1 METRFRALALA
12 AALSAAI
19 NTAHAHDTWFAPL
32 PHSAGSGLMLAL
44 GTGNQFPVQESGIE
58 HKHLVYSGCRRE
70 PGGKPL
76 ALQRMADAP
85 TALELRVR
93 AERRQAL
100 TCWAQTASFEVEL
113 PDDKIALY
121 FKEIQAPPAVRDAWA
136 QMRARGVKWK
146 ERYTKHARI
155 ELNLGAGARTL
166 ESGASART
174 PEPGA
179 SAGTLAPG
187 ASAGV
192 PVNMAM
198 DVLLEAP
205 QRTPRRGD
213 TLQFR
218 VLRDG
223 RPLPDF
229 AVELR
234 GDKLPIG
241 VWRKTDAEGRVRVPA
256 PLAGRWVLRGTDLRP
271 SEREPDTW
279 ESRFV
284 TLAFEVAAEDK
295 PRNQADSSDNPNAR
309 STSQMPAK
317 PAISTEPP
325 AITARR

>member
-1 METRFRALALA
+1 METHFRLHAAAAALA
-12 AALSAAI
+12 AAL
-19 NTAHAHDTWFAPL
+19 NTAHAHDTWFAPM
-32 PHSAGSGLMLAL
+32 PNSAGSGLMLAL

-93 AERRQAL
+93 AERGL
-100 TCWAQTASFEVEL
+100 PLSCWAQTASFDVQL
-113 PDDKIALY
+113 ADDKIALY
-121 FKEIQAPPAVRDAWA
+121 FKEIQAPAAVRDAWA

-155 ELNLGAGARTL
+155 ELNPNAGAAL
-166 ESGASART
+166 
-174 PEPGA
+174 
-179 SAGTLAPG
+179 
-187 ASAGV
+187 

-198 DVLLEAP
+198 DVLLEAT

-241 VWRKTDAEGRVRVPA
+241 IWRKTDAEGRVRVPA
-256 PLAGRWVLRGTDLRP
+256 PLPGRWVLRGTDLRP

-284 TLAFEVAAEDK
+284 TLAFEIAADVK
-295 PRNQADSSDNPNAR
+295 PGTQADNNDTPNAR
-309 STSQMPAK
+309 STSQRPAM

>member
-1 METRFRALALA
+1 MEPRLCALALA
-12 AALSAAI
+12 ATLTVGASA
-19 NTAHAHDTWFAPL
+19 AHAHDTWFAPL
-32 PHSAGSGLMLAL
+32 PDSAGSGQVLAL
-44 GTGNQFPVQESGIE
+44 GTGNQFPVHESGIE
-58 HKHLVYSGCRRE
+58 HKHLLYSGCRHE

-76 ALQRMADAP
+76 ALQRLADAP

-93 AERRQAL
+93 AERGLPL
-100 TCWAQTASFEVEL
+100 TCWAQTASFDVEL
-113 PDDKIALY
+113 ADDKIALY

-155 ELNLGAGARTL
+155 ELN
-166 ESGASART
+166 
-174 PEPGA
+174 PDPGA
-179 SAGTLAPG
+179 AQ
-187 ASAGV
+187 

-213 TLQFR
+213 MLQFR

-234 GDKLPIG
+234 GDKLPLGI
-241 VWRKTDAEGRVRVPA
+241 WRKTDADGHVRIPA
-256 PLAGRWVLRGTDLRP
+256 PLPGRWVLRGTDLRT

-284 TLAFEVAAEDK
+284 TLAFEIAADGQS
-295 PRNQADSSDNPNAR
+295 RAQVDNNDNPNAR
-309 STSQMPAK
+309 STSQMPAM
-317 PAISTEPP
+317 PAISAEPP

>member
-1 METRFRALALA
+1 METRFRLHAAAAALA
-12 AALSAAI
+12 AAL
-19 NTAHAHDTWFAPL
+19 NTAHAHDTWFAPI
-32 PHSAGSGLMLAL
+32 PNSAGSGLMLAL
-44 GTGNQFPVQESGIE
+44 GTGNQFPVHETGIGHE
-58 HKHLVYSGCRRE
+58 HLLYSGCRHE

-93 AERRQAL
+93 AERSQPL
-100 TCWAQTASFEVEL
+100 TCWAQTASFDVEL
-113 PDDKIALY
+113 TDSLIAQYL
-121 FKEIQAPPAVRDAWA
+121 KEIQAPAAVRDAWT

-155 ELNLGAGARTL
+155 ELNPDAGA
-166 ESGASART
+166 A
-174 PEPGA
+174 
-179 SAGTLAPG
+179 APV
-187 ASAGV
+187 S
-192 PVNMAM
+192 MAM

-213 TLQFR
+213 MLQFR

-241 VWRKTDAEGRVRVPA
+241 IWRRTDAEGRVRVPA

-271 SEREPDTW
+271 SERAPDTW

-284 TLAFEVAAEDK
+284 TLAFEIGADDK
-295 PRNQADSSDNPNAR
+295 QRTQADSSDSPNAR
-309 STSQMPAK
+309 STSQMPAT